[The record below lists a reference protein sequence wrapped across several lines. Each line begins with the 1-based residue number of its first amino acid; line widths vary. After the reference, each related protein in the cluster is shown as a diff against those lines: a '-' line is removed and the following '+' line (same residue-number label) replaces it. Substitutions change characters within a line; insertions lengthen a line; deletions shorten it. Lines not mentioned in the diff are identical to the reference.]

1 MRHTSL
7 AYDMSTFWNGSFNT
21 PAKIHT
27 HARADTQPHCRSND
41 VIIDS
46 LFTVTH
52 IVCEM
57 GGV

>member
-1 MRHTSL
+1 MEALIPQPRYTHTR
-7 AYDMSTFWNGSFNT
+7 AQT
-21 PAKIHT
+21 HT
-27 HARADTQPHCRSND
+27 ATLIAIGLND

-46 LFTVTH
+46 VFTVTH